1 MQPQQHKQDSQDGQD
16 EQVGKK
22 EEQPLMCMP
31 NEAIAGID
39 EQAVGQVRPSK
50 VLSNAEGLVG
60 RKQVQSRTCLVCC
73 SVCLVMCGK
82 EIN

>member
-50 VLSNAEGLVG
+50 VSSNAEGLL
-60 RKQVQSRTCLVCC
+60 QSRSCLICC

>member
-1 MQPQQHKQDSQDGQD
+1 MQPQQNKQDSQD
-16 EQVGKK
+16 GKK

-60 RKQVQSRTCLVCC
+60 RKQVQSRTCLICC